1 MAKKKYEAPKL
12 DLKAEEPEVLSR
24 DFNLFYNPQEEPLP
38 AGLKDFANSLQNFSE
53 RGAVQASLLSE
64 TKLKKTESSKAVKD
78 YNDLQLKF
86 RDAVKDGKIDKNA
99 NPYYLQKYKKLTL
112 NSFANEF
119 SDRVL
124 KRYNDLKVGENI
136 TEGAFEDFYKKELSK
151 YIKEKKLGF
160 FTPEELEESFFK
172 ETSEYR
178 NQLEAT
184 HKQNLLEEF
193 KRLENAKSNPTIKN
207 FFEQAKRFWKK

>member
-12 DLKAEEPEVLSR
+12 DLKPEEPEVLSR

-38 AGLKDFANSLQNFSE
+38 AGLKEFANSLESFSTK
-53 RGAVQASLLSE
+53 GAVQASLLSE
-64 TKLKKTESSKAVKD
+64 TKLKKTESGKAIKD

-99 NPYYLQKYKKLTL
+99 NPYYLEKYKKLTL

-178 NQLEAT
+178 NTLEAQ
-184 HKQNLLEEF
+184 HKQNLLENF
-193 KRLENAKSNPTIKN
+193 NKSFDEKLKN
-207 FFEQAKRFWKK
+207 RI